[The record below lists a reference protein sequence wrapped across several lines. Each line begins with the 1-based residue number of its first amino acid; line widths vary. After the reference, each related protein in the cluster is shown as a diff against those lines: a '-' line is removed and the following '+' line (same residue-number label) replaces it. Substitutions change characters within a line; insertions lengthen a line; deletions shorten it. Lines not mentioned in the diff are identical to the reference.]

1 MTSTIIAWVLVTSSA
16 AGSAAISPPVAT
28 REDCMKMKQLIHIQ
42 HNPNC
47 VEVKIAK

>member
-16 AGSAAISPPVAT
+16 AISPPVAT
-28 REDCMKMKQLIHIQ
+28 REDCMVMKRVIHMQ
-42 HNPNC
+42 NNPTC